1 MGRLIAIKGGLM
13 STEGGHGDR
22 FEPIA
27 ERVVRLMAHPP
38 QGHCIMR
45 RDKGG
50 HLMIVPFKQVAL
62 FTNATVIES
71 GPASGLCPCA
81 MCTDRR
87 EPVKVQAKRSRPD
100 RDWRPDV

>member
-1 MGRLIAIKGGLM
+1 MNAGG
-13 STEGGHGDR
+13 G

-27 ERVVRLMAHPP
+27 YRVVRLMAHPP
-38 QGHCIMR
+38 QGYCLMR
-45 RDKGG
+45 RDRDK
-50 HLMIVPFKQVAL
+50 HLMIVPFKHVPLFDNAL
-62 FTNATVIES
+62 VVES

-100 RDWRPDV
+100 RDWRPEV